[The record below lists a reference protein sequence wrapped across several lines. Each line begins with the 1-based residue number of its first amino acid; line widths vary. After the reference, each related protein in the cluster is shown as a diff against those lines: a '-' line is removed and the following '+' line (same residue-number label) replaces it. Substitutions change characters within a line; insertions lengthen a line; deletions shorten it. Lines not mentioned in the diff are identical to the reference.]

1 MIPHDN
7 KIFGGDSR
15 MKETRRTTKC
25 GWTSFFFWWST
36 ERCFVY
42 IQRVRFL
49 QLRICQRNPVLIRFF
64 HTFFVT
70 FLCLERVDRQN
81 LSREPGCYKVFPHL
95 FCHVFMFGK
104 GLSSIGRICQGN
116 PVLIRFF
123 HTFFI
128 AFCMFGM
135 GFIARDRFLYYS
147 RVVVP
152 VAGSR

>member
-1 MIPHDN
+1 MNCVCRSKMIPHDN

-70 FLCLERVDRQN
+70 FC
-81 LSREPGCYKVFPHL
+81 
-95 FCHVFMFGK
+95 MFGK
-104 GLSSIGRICQGN
+104 SLSSIGRICQGN

>member
-49 QLRICQRNPVLIRFF
+49 QLRICQGNPVLIRFF

-70 FLCLERVDRQN
+70 FLCLERVNGRNCQGNPVLIRFSPPFLSRFYVWKGSIVYRQN
-81 LSREPGCYKVFPHL
+81 LSRKPGSYKVFPHL
-95 FCHVFMFGK
+95 FCHVLHVWK
-104 GLSSIGRICQGN
+104 GSLLLEVDFCTTGN
-116 PVLIRFF
+116 R
-123 HTFFI
+123 
-128 AFCMFGM
+128 
-135 GFIARDRFLYYS
+135 
-147 RVVVP
+147 
-152 VAGSR
+152 